1 MLKKFELEIQIS
13 IFGQGNLDK
22 DILHVLL
29 KEIEIKPFRN
39 DIYMK
44 NCWQRNWDQE
54 I

>member
-39 DIYMK
+39 DIYIK
-44 NCWQRNWDQE
+44 NCWQRN
-54 I
+54 